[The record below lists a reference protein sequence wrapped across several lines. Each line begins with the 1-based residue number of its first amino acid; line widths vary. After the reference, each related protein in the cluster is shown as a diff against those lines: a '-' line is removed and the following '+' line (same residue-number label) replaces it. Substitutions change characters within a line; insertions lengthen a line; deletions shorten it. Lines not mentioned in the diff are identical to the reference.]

1 MLRSSSK
8 TLRQLTYLRAAT
20 SQQRSCASLA
30 WHCDIR
36 NDWMMWKGHKNC
48 CRSWWCFFSFCVVGW
63 GIKEIGER
71 PSSFF
76 WFFHQSLIIRYSA
89 ASNEGLQNGT
99 QSSLPGEET
108 LGWKSQDHWRFK
120 SYHSYNTKLYK
131 KPMTSDDCDDIC
143 GHYWGDKLMDTLQVD
158 GLKRHQIPSFFPSDP
173 QVWFRFPAFK
183 IHTCGMSPHIGAIR
197 SCTCQKRFISIPV
210 SIHRVLF
217 E

>member
-1 MLRSSSK
+1 MV
-8 TLRQLTYLRAAT
+8 
-20 SQQRSCASLA
+20 
-30 WHCDIR
+30 
-36 NDWMMWKGHKNC
+36 
-48 CRSWWCFFSFCVVGW
+48 FFSFCVVGW
-63 GIKEIGER
+63 GIKESVER
-71 PSSFF
+71 LLWLFFLVMLLVGTSSFF
-76 WFFHQSLIIRYSA
+76 KMVLPSITHDRYSA